1 MLTNTSRRLPKAAVA
16 AARCISSSTPTR
28 VLQQTPTTPSF
39 STINTPQVTSAEKV
53 WCDIYGVDYEK
64 QIQEALHESPAA
76 AEAVPKP
83 VNYPTAAPTSSV
95 EAQTKTDIWN
105 VVFGDKEYT

>member
-1 MLTNTSRRLPKAAVA
+1 MLANTSRRLPKA

-28 VLQQTPTTPSF
+28 VLQQTSAASSCSKT
-39 STINTPQVTSAEKV
+39 NTPQVTPAEKV

-64 QIQEALHESPAA
+64 QIQETLHESPAA
-76 AEAVPKP
+76 AEAAPKP

-95 EAQTKTDIWN
+95 QAQSKADIWN
-105 VVFGDKEYT
+105 VVFGDREST